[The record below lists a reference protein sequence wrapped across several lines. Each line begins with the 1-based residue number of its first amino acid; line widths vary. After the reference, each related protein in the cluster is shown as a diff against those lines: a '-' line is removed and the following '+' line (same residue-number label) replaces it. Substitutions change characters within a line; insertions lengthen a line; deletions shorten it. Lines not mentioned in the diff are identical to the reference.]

1 MGGFSKGMQRQVVLL
16 LALAT
21 GSRCLLLD
29 ESFDGLDL
37 GKRNLFKSLLR
48 RCARRREAVVMLS
61 SHNLREL
68 EGVVDRI
75 AMIEGRRLTFD
86 AAVEELHERYRTY
99 RVGDG
104 GRGEGSARSPG
115 APPPRWP
122 VRPPCAGCASK
133 TTSALRGRTA
143 GEGNDVV
150 ARLAGRLP
158 EPAAVPA
165 TLEEIFLS
173 QREVSGGELDGLFE

>member
-1 MGGFSKGMQRQVVLL
+1 MQRQVVLL

-37 GKRNLFKSLLR
+37 GKRNLFKALLR
-48 RCARRREAVVMLS
+48 LYARRREAVVMLS

-75 AMIEGRRLTFD
+75 AMVEGRRLTFD
-86 AAVEELHERYRTY
+86 ATVEALHERYRTY
-99 RVGDG
+99 RVREGARAAAALAGSPAVRWVRVEG
-104 GRGEGSARSPG
+104 GECTFVAD
-115 APPPRWP
+115 
-122 VRPPCAGCASK
+122 
-133 TTSALRGRTA
+133 TA
-143 GEGNDVV
+143 GEQRLV
-150 ARLAGRLP
+150 ARLATAGLP

-173 QREVSGGELDGLFE
+173 QREVSGGELDGVFE